1 MIIEIL
7 DIFYIVMIAVIFA
20 FIVHIETHI
29 KQLKTMMDEHVK
41 YSNTLADLAC
51 DLKNGAI
58 LEEKEESS

>member
-7 DIFYIVMIAVIFA
+7 DIFYIIMIAVIFA

-41 YSNTLADLAC
+41 YSNTLADLST
-51 DLKNGAI
+51 DVKNGFVT
-58 LEEKEESS
+58 EEKEESS